1 MSDHSLMPHALS
13 RPSAFHGWRQDLL
26 ALALVLLV
34 ALLPRIVVLG
44 ADPPAR
50 VLGAFLSDEGWWAQN
65 ARQRVLFGEWVM
77 DEHNPALFAAPAYTA
92 ALTLTYQVA
101 GLGLAGTRLLSA
113 LAGALA
119 CGVFYLG
126 LRAVLPARRA
136 LPPALLLALGGFGI
150 LLSRL
155 ALVETLQLAFG
166 IVAMAGVLAATRY
179 PPLGALGGLGLVG
192 AVLSKPNAVILGPVF
207 VLAWWF
213 DYRQRRRSEEPLR
226 PLALQVAAFSG
237 AVACSAIAVLV
248 FFVWPNWTDIRAQL
262 GVSIA
267 NVTTQNS
274 RLADGGVLVL
284 LLPFLSLRPS
294 LLFLESVVPMVGLA
308 LLAWRRLARPTPG
321 PLDAAERLAWAWWW
335 SVLAYVA
342 SQAYQPDRRFL
353 LLVPAVALL
362 GARGLFERDEA
373 AALPVPRWRG
383 AAAGAVVGAL
393 LGLYVMAWGIPPLQ
407 SLSSGLRIGGEDGIS
422 AYALQLGLW
431 HASVLAGAVAG
442 AWLVQRPAA
451 RQWAV
456 PAGVWV
462 AVFAL
467 TEPLPIV
474 RDLWRPSFSERDA
487 ARAIAQVARAL
498 RPERRVMTG
507 FLANSLA
514 LESDIFPFYIRN
526 EPAIGAAMNLD
537 GWERFRPTLAVT
549 AARNGTR
556 MGPPLDP
563 GSHGLRPLCRLPLWH
578 EVRDATPIEVTL
590 WFTPDQPPP
599 ACPLPARPVTG
610 APALPP
616 VP

>member
-1 MSDHSLMPHALS
+1 MPHAS
-13 RPSAFHGWRQDLL
+13 PRPALLGGWRHDLL

-101 GLGLAGTRLLSA
+101 GLGLVQTRLLSA

-119 CGVFYLG
+119 CGVLYLG
-126 LRAVLPARRA
+126 LRAVLPLRRA

-166 IVAMAGVLAATRY
+166 VLALAGVLAATRY

-207 VLAWWF
+207 AIAWWY
-213 DYRQRRRSEEPLR
+213 DYRQRRRTEEPLR
-226 PLALQVAAFSG
+226 PLALQIAAFSG
-237 AVACSAIAVLV
+237 AVACSVIAVLV
-248 FFVWPNWTDIRAQL
+248 FFIWPNWVEVRDQL
-262 GVSIA
+262 AISLRNVS
-267 NVTTQNS
+267 TEDH
-274 RLADGGVLVL
+274 RLGDGGVLVL

-294 LLFLESVVPMVGLA
+294 LLFLEGVVPMLGLA
-308 LLAWRRLARPTPG
+308 LLAWRRLSRPLAE

-335 SVLAYVA
+335 VGLAYVA

-353 LLVPAVALL
+353 LLLPAVAVL
-362 GARGLFERDEA
+362 GARGLFERDGAEA
-373 AALPVPRWRG
+373 SPVTPWRG
-383 AAAGAVVGAL
+383 AMAGAVVGAL
-393 LGLYVMAWGIPPLQ
+393 LGLYVMAWGIPPLMH
-407 SLSSGLRIGGEDGIS
+407 LSAGLHVGGEDGIS

-431 HASVLAGAVAG
+431 HATVVLGAVGGAWLARRPVAWPWAIPAG
-442 AWLVQRPAA
+442 AWTALFV
-451 RQWAV
+451 
-456 PAGVWV
+456 
-462 AVFAL
+462 L
-467 TEPLPIV
+467 TEPVTIA
-474 RDLWRPSFSERDA
+474 RDLVRPSFSERDA
-487 ARAIAQVARAL
+487 ARAIARVARSL
-498 RPERRVMTG
+498 RPEQRVMTG

-526 EPAIGAAMNLD
+526 EPVIGAAMNLD
-537 GWERFRPTLAVT
+537 GWERFHPTLAVT
-549 AARNGTR
+549 AARNGAR
-556 MGPPLDP
+556 MGLPLDP
-563 GSHGLRPLCRLPLWH
+563 ARHGLRPLCRIPLWH

-599 ACPLPARPVTG
+599 ACPPPALPVTG
-610 APALPP
+610 GRALPP